1 MKPICVSRTIKAPLD
16 VVFRTVSD
24 IRNFRKA
31 LPHITNVEFLSDQQF
46 GTGTRFRETRLMN
59 GREQKF
65 ELEVVDYRENDGVRI
80 RSDAGGT
87 IWDSEFTVSQVRDN
101 VELKMRMD
109 AKAYT
114 LFARIMNP
122 LIRGMVVKGVES
134 DMDAVKSFCE
144 SGDVP

>member
-1 MKPICVSRTIKAPLD
+1 MKPICLSCMIKAPLE

-31 LPHITNVEFLSDQQF
+31 LPHITKVEFLSDQQF
-46 GTGTRFRETRLMN
+46 ATGTRFRETRLMN
-59 GREQKF
+59 GREQTF

-80 RSDAGGT
+80 RTDAGGT
-87 IWDSEFTVSQVRDN
+87 IWDSEFTVSQMRDS
-101 VELKMRMD
+101 VELKMRME

-114 LFARIMNP
+114 LFAKIMNP
-122 LIRGMVVKGVES
+122 LIRRIVVKGVER

-144 SGDVP
+144 SGNAP